1 MIFEEDLSWKT
12 IFTIQLA
19 QTECALDRYKAKLF
33 KKNLALIGMAGI
45 AYLFAK
51 VFVVECKKAVDAKK
65 ERDELAEK
73 YDTAIDELNRMKKT
87 EENKSVHCDGHA
99 TPTND

>member
-1 MIFEEDLSWKT
+1 MENNIYY
-12 IFTIQLA
+12 QLA
-19 QTECALDRYKAKLF
+19 QTECALDRYKTKLF

-51 VFVVECKKAVDAKK
+51 VFVVECKKVVDAKK

-73 YDTAIDELNRMKKT
+73 YDIAMDELNRMKKT

-99 TPTND
+99 TLTND

>member
-1 MIFEEDLSWKT
+1 MENNIYY
-12 IFTIQLA
+12 QLA

-65 ERDELAEK
+65 ERDEL
-73 YDTAIDELNRMKKT
+73 NRMKKT

-99 TPTND
+99 TLTND

>member
-1 MIFEEDLSWKT
+1 MENNIYY
-12 IFTIQLA
+12 QLA

-51 VFVVECKKAVDAKK
+51 VLVVECKKAVDAKK

-73 YDTAIDELNRMKKT
+73 YDIAMDELNRMKKT

-99 TPTND
+99 TLTND

>member
-1 MIFEEDLSWKT
+1 MENNIYY
-12 IFTIQLA
+12 QLA

-51 VFVVECKKAVDAKK
+51 VFVVECKKAADAKK

-73 YDTAIDELNRMKKT
+73 YDSVMDELNRMKKT

-99 TPTND
+99 TLTND

>member
-1 MIFEEDLSWKT
+1 MENNIYY
-12 IFTIQLA
+12 QLA

-51 VFVVECKKAVDAKK
+51 VFVVECKKAADAKK

-99 TPTND
+99 TLTND

>member
-1 MIFEEDLSWKT
+1 MENNIYY
-12 IFTIQLA
+12 QLA
-19 QTECALDRYKAKLF
+19 QTECTLDRYKAKLF

-51 VFVVECKKAVDAKK
+51 VFVVECKKTVDAKK

-73 YDTAIDELNRMKKT
+73 YDSAMDELSRMKKT

-99 TPTND
+99 TLTND

>member
-1 MIFEEDLSWKT
+1 MENNIYY
-12 IFTIQLA
+12 QLA
-19 QTECALDRYKAKLF
+19 QTECALDRYKAKRF

-51 VFVVECKKAVDAKK
+51 VFVVECKKAADAKK

-73 YDTAIDELNRMKKT
+73 YDTAIDEQNRMKKT

-99 TPTND
+99 TLTND

>member
-1 MIFEEDLSWKT
+1 METNIYY
-12 IFTIQLA
+12 QLA
-19 QTECALDRYKAKLF
+19 QTECVLDRCKAKQF
-33 KKNLALIGMAGI
+33 KKNLALIGVAGI

-51 VFVVECKKAVDAKK
+51 AFAMECKRAVDAKK

-73 YDTAIDELNRMKKT
+73 YDSAMDELNRMKKT

-99 TPTND
+99 TLSND